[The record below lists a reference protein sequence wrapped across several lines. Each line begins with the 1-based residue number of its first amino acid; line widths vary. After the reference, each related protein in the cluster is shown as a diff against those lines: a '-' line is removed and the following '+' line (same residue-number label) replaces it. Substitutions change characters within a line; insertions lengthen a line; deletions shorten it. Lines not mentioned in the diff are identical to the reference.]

1 MCSSDLWYGGWEKIP
16 ENIRNAYDTYTCTGL
31 PAGPISN
38 PGLAAIRAALAPQPD
53 AEVQDCY
60 FFVTDLSGQ
69 YYYART
75 YAEHQTNCQKA
86 ADVNRSLAAKK

>member
-1 MCSSDLWYGGWEKIP
+1 MALQ
-16 ENIRNAYDTYTCTGL
+16 
-31 PAGPISN
+31 
-38 PGLAAIRAALAPQPD
+38 LAAAHTS
-53 AEVQDCY
+53 
-60 FFVTDLSGQ
+60 VTDLSGQ